1 MDQKS
6 EAKTL
11 NQPARERALRPA
23 ESTLGR
29 QGRFGRLGTGAGV
42 FELGLGL
49 GLGLLVAGAGGSG
62 CASAR
67 VRQVA
72 AWEAAGDDAA
82 LKRALQDDSPEVR
95 QAAAAA
101 FVRYGA
107 YDTGRP
113 PILGTLG
120 RSPSPEAKEAA
131 RKLFGVPPVPTPDPH
146 GSGAGPGQA
155 VIYLYRPAGDRGEAR
170 WLRIDQGTGQ
180 AHSVRLRPG
189 RFLRYET
196 TVGTHPVAI
205 DLPDQEAPPT
215 DDPNETYGQMRK
227 VSPMQLAV
235 ASPAAGVYFVRELM
249 GGAKPDLKVMPVPS
263 GLAAVKPL
271 KPADQ
276 ADCDA
281 AP

>member
-1 MDQKS
+1 M
-6 EAKTL
+6 
-11 NQPARERALRPA
+11 
-23 ESTLGR
+23 
-29 QGRFGRLGTGAGV
+29 V
-42 FELGLGL
+42 LGLGL
-49 GLGLLVAGAGGSG
+49 GLGAGG

-67 VRQVA
+67 VRKVA

-95 QAAAAA
+95 RAAAAA

-120 RSPSPEAKEAA
+120 KSPSPEAKEAA
-131 RKLFGVPPVPTPDPH
+131 RKLFGVPPQRTPDPH

-155 VIYLYRPAGDRGEAR
+155 VIYLYRPAGDSGEAR
-170 WLRIDQGTGQ
+170 WLRIDQNQAQGQ
-180 AHSVRLRPG
+180 GPAHSVRLRPG

-196 TVGTHPVAI
+196 TVGGHALHI

-215 DDPNETYGQMRK
+215 DDPNETFGQMRK
-227 VSPMQLAV
+227 VPPMQLTV
-235 ASPAAGVYFVRELM
+235 STPAAGVYFVRELM
-249 GGAKPDLKVMPVPS
+249 GGAKPDVKVMPVPT
-263 GLAAVKPL
+263 GLDAVKPL
-271 KPADQ
+271 KPADP